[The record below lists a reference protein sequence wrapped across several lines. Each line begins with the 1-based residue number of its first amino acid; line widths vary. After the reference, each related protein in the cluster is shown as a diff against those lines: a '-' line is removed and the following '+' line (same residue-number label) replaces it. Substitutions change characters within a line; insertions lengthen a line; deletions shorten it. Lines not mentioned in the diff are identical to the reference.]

1 MFVTRALLDVNGQQ
15 IDNFKSVTQKAVTA
29 AKQVPLMYKSGVAP
43 LTKRFQVEVE
53 YVVPQEAINVFNW
66 MQDFG
71 SSATLVITY
80 DGGQSVTFSSVAVLE
95 VGDAKIDG
103 ENELVQ
109 TVTLAASA
117 RSDANGNDTGTGVT
131 GVVAGAI

>member
-15 IDNFKSVTQKAVTA
+15 IDNFKSVTQKAVTM
-29 AKQVPLMYKSGVAP
+29 AKQVPLMYKTSAAP
-43 LTKRFQVEVE
+43 LTKRFQLEVE
-53 YVVPQEAINVFNW
+53 YVVPQEAANLFNW

-80 DGGQSVTFSSVAVLE
+80 DGGQSVSFSGVAVLE
-95 VGDAKIDG
+95 IGDAKIDG

-109 TVTLAASA
+109 TITLSATA